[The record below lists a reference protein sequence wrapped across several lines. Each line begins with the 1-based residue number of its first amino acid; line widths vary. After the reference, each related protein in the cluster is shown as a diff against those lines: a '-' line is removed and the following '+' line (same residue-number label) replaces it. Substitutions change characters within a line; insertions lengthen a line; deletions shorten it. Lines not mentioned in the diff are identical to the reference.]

1 MIQRAAMPLQSN
13 LVIACV
19 DGEPQGGIGTT
30 TMLQQGVR
38 ADMAVVTGY
47 LKATFPPVAGDAPR
61 NISVD
66 MTGQPL

>member
-1 MIQRAAMPLQSN
+1 MIQRAAMPLQGN

-19 DGEPQGGIGTT
+19 DGEPQGDVGTT

-38 ADMAVVTGY
+38 ADMAIVTGY
-47 LKATFPPVAGDAPR
+47 LKATFPPLAGDASHH
-61 NISVD
+61 ISVD